1 MVQITSSLNLILLV
15 NSLVAI
21 FFILNQ
27 NESSKELTAN
37 SNSTSVS
44 NPLEDLTWGCLVLQL
59 VLLLIKLKTTDF

>member
-1 MVQITSSLNLILLV
+1 V
-15 NSLVAI
+15 NSLIAI

-44 NPLEDLTWGCLVLQL
+44 NPLENLTWGCLFLQL
-59 VLLLIKLKTTDF
+59 ILLLIKTKTTDF